1 MALQDIDAGFRL
13 SPEQNRLWRLMRSG
27 GTYSA
32 QSHWRIE
39 GELDEAALRQA
50 VREVVA
56 RHEVLRS
63 RFIERPGL
71 DTALQVIADRDE
83 PRWRRI
89 GLPPHGGEDGL
100 LEVIARDD
108 QTEPFDLQDGPLLR
122 ATLADAGNGR
132 SHLLLTLPALAA
144 DVTTL
149 GNLATEVGYAY
160 LRRSPERV
168 RRNEPLQFAD
178 VAEALHDLFDGH
190 DAAAGQRF
198 WKSFLP
204 THARDVRMLFERPR
218 PRETV
223 FTPHEHPFELSV
235 RRVEGIVSR
244 ARELGV
250 SADVLVLACW
260 RILLCRFSRQWD
272 LPIGVG
278 FDNRYCD
285 ELHGVLG
292 PLAKYLPLS
301 RPLDKAKR
309 LGETVREIARD
320 LHEFREWQELYRPAA
335 DGEAP
340 LFLPHLFE
348 GHPVPAPVD
357 LGAAYLV
364 PMAQRADGDRFKLK
378 LCWTSRRG
386 SLAVVLGYD
395 STVISSDDARR
406 IEAAFDA
413 LTEHACANPEARIDD
428 LHIDRLQIAPC
439 RAELPCIGLERFNVA
454 RLFED
459 MARRFPDRPAIVC
472 GRQTWT
478 HAALDGRANDL
489 ACILLRSGLAGNEI
503 VALCVDRSAD
513 LIVGLLG
520 ILKAGGA
527 YLPLD
532 PETPVQR
539 VRDLLEEAGVVR
551 VVTTGDW
558 TDLFVGHATEVIR
571 LDEAGAVAEPM
582 PEVAAHPLSL
592 AYVIY
597 TSGSTG
603 RPKAVAITH
612 QGLGNY
618 ALAIRELLGLDR
630 GDGESGLTFAA
641 VSTPAADLGNTS
653 IFVSLIS
660 GGCLHLIERDIV
672 TGAGAFAAYV
682 ADHQIDVLK
691 IVPSHFTALAAGV
704 GEVAPR
710 RFLILGGEVFSLALR
725 ELLAEAAATVEVIN
739 HYGPTEATVG
749 ATTFPLRGADLELL
763 MLADSV
769 PIGRPIART
778 QALALDDRLGP
789 VPVGVPGELLIGG
802 PGLARGYLGRPGE
815 TAERFVPH
823 PYSAAPGARLYRTG
837 DHVRYLPGYQ
847 LEILGRIDQQ
857 VKIRGFRV
865 EPGEVAARL
874 NAHPGVR
881 QAVVVAHDAP
891 PAAIRLVAYWV
902 PAQDEPTV
910 DALRRFLRATLPE
923 FMVPAS
929 FVALDALPL
938 TPNGKVDRRR
948 LPAPDV
954 ARRHGERPFV
964 APRNST
970 EAMLADLW
978 AEVLGVE
985 RIGVHDNFFE
995 LGGDSVYGIQIAA
1008 RANQTGR
1015 LELSPMAIF
1024 RHPTIAE
1031 LAAIAATARVPQSV
1045 DQAFAPAAEEV
1056 LRRISGQV
1064 GRAED

>member
-1 MALQDIDAGFRL
+1 MAPVDTIVGFRL
-13 SPEQNRLWRLMRSG
+13 SPEQGHLWDLTSTG
-27 GTYSA
+27 SLYCA
-32 QSHWRIE
+32 QSHWRVE
-39 GELDEAALRQA
+39 GELDEAQLRQA
-50 VREVVA
+50 VRDVVLRHEILRTRFVA
-56 RHEVLRS
+56 RRG
-63 RFIERPGL
+63 FKTPF
-71 DTALQVIADRDE
+71 QVIAERDE
-83 PRWRRI
+83 PRWRRVE
-89 GLPPHGGEDGL
+89 LPADEEARRRALESIAHEDG
-100 LEVIARDD
+100 A
-108 QTEPFDLQDGPLLR
+108 EPFDLEHGPLLR
-122 ATLADAGNGR
+122 LTLAAAAER
-132 SHLLLTLPALAA
+132 RHVFLTLPSLAA
-144 DVTTL
+144 DVATL
-149 GNLATEVGYAY
+149 NHLVAEIGRSYLARLQGRTRHQEA
-160 LRRSPERV
+160 
-168 RRNEPLQFAD
+168 LQFAD
-178 VAEALHDLFDGH
+178 VSEALHELLED
-190 DAAAGQRF
+190 DAAAAGRRF
-198 WKSFLP
+198 WNQRQPADS
-204 THARDVRMLFERPR
+204 ADVRILFERPR
-218 PRETV
+218 AGD
-223 FTPHEHPFELSV
+223 FTPREHPFDLSV
-235 RRVEGIVSR
+235 ERVESILSR
-244 ARELGV
+244 AQALEVRPESFL
-250 SADVLVLACW
+250 LACW
-260 RILLCRFSRQWD
+260 RILLCRFSRRWD
-272 LPIGVG
+272 LPVGVA
-278 FDNRYCD
+278 FDGRYCEQLAD
-285 ELHGVLG
+285 ALG
-292 PLAKYLPLS
+292 PFAKYLPLS
-301 RPLDKAKR
+301 EPLRKADR
-309 LGETVREIARD
+309 FRDTVRATAALLGEY
-320 LHEFREWQELYRPAA
+320 REWQELCR
-335 DGEAP
+335 GGT
-340 LFLPHLFE
+340 FSLPYLFE
-348 GHPVPAPVD
+348 AYPTPAPVD
-357 LGAAYLV
+357 LGAACLV
-364 PMAQRADGDRFKLK
+364 PMELRSDPDRFKLK
-378 LCWTSRRG
+378 LCWTLRRG
-386 SLAVVLGYD
+386 SPAVALRYD
-395 STVISSDDARR
+395 SALFSEDDARR
-406 IEAAFDA
+406 IEAGFQAVI
-413 LTEHACANPEARIDD
+413 ESACAHVDSRLDDLRIDSCEPPPPPPG
-428 LHIDRLQIAPC
+428 RP
-439 RAELPCIGLERFNVA
+439 IGTNVV

-459 MARRFPDRPAIVC
+459 AAARFPGRPAVVCGARRWSYAELDARADGVA
-472 GRQTWT
+472 R
-478 HAALDGRANDL
+478 ALRRRGLRAQ
-489 ACILLRSGLAGNEI
+489 EI
-503 VALCVDRSAD
+503 VALCAERSVH
-513 LIVGLLG
+513 LIAGLLG

-532 PETPVQR
+532 PETPPQR
-539 VRDLLEEAGVVR
+539 LRELLRDAGVSR
-551 VVTTGDW
+551 VVTDETLS
-558 TDLFVGHATEVIR
+558 DLFADLGTENLHLTV
-571 LDEAGAVAEPM
+571 
-582 PEVAAHPLSL
+582 PEVGSGKSEPAVEAAPDSLSL

-612 QGLGNY
+612 QGLAQY
-618 ALAIRELLGLDR
+618 AQTIRELLDLGA
-630 GDGESGLTFAA
+630 DGAAPAMSFAA
-641 VSTPAADLGNTS
+641 VSTIAADLGNTS
-653 IFVSLIS
+653 VFVSLVS
-660 GGCLHLIERDIV
+660 GGTLHLVEREV
-672 TGAGAFAAYV
+672 LAGAEAFASYV
-682 ADHQIDVLK
+682 AEHRIDVLK
-691 IVPSHFTALAAGV
+691 IVPSHFAALAAAGNA
-704 GEVAPR
+704 GEVLPR
-710 RFLILGGEVFSLALR
+710 KFLILGGEVFSPALR
-725 ELLAEAAATVEVIN
+725 ERLAQAAATPEVIN

-749 ATTFPLRGADLELL
+749 ATTFRLRGADPELFT
-763 MLADSV
+763 LAHSV
-769 PIGRPIART
+769 PIGRPIAQA
-778 QALALDDRLGP
+778 QALALDERFGP

-837 DHVRYLPGYQ
+837 DHVRYLPGHQ

-1045 DQAFAPAAEEV
+1045 DQAFGPAAEEV